1 MAKTASLTLLA
12 DRIQHAS
19 YDLVRYYAICDRVCM
34 EQIGV
39 TASQGYTL
47 LALPPADSISMND
60 LSLAMKLA
68 ISTMTRMVDQLV
80 LKHMV
85 EREADPEDRR
95 VVRVRLSKRGQ
106 EAQAK
111 LQEALREV
119 FSQVVQ
125 TLPEGE
131 QESIVRS
138 LEALNQSIVTA
149 LKACCD
155 PEMVV

>member
-1 MAKTASLTLLA
+1 MTKAASLTLLA
-12 DRIQHAS
+12 DRLQRAS
-19 YDLVRYYAICDRVCM
+19 YDLVRYYTICDRVCM

-85 EREADPEDRR
+85 EREPDPEDRR
-95 VVRVRLSKRGQ
+95 VVRVRLTQQGV

-111 LQEALREV
+111 LKETLRDV

-125 TLPEGE
+125 GLPAGE
-131 QESIVRS
+131 QESIVHG
-138 LEALNQSIVTA
+138 LETLNQSIVMA

-155 PEMVV
+155 PETVE

>member
-1 MAKTASLTLLA
+1 MSKASPLTHLA

-19 YDLVRYYAICDRVCM
+19 YDLVRYYTICDRVCM

-68 ISTMTRMVDQLV
+68 ISTMTRMIDQLV

-85 EREADPEDRR
+85 ERQADPEDRR
-95 VVRVRLSKRGQ
+95 VVRVRLTKLGR

-111 LQEALREV
+111 LREAMRDV

-125 TLPEGE
+125 TLPDGE

-138 LEALNQSIVTA
+138 LETLNQSIVTA

-155 PEMVV
+155 PEVVE